1 MNLRIADCGLQNSN
15 FLGNAGS
22 YTMTEPS
29 QGTALHNS
37 KSAIRNSQST
47 DLSRYNKKLE
57 LILRTSAR
65 IFAEKSYHS
74 TSMRD
79 ISRATGVSLA
89 GLYHYCKSKEEL
101 LFLIQDHC
109 FGRVLERLE
118 ERIKTIEDPLEKFR
132 IFVDN
137 HLSFFAANMSEMKVL
152 SHEAESLGGDLHEH
166 VSTRKRQYT
175 RTARKIL
182 SEVQQT
188 TVGSESHKPRRN
200 GHLKRNRKPVDI
212 TVATYAL
219 FGMMNWIYN
228 WYDPRGKLSVSQ
240 LVDNITRLFLTGFL
254 SQTSVALAD
263 SGKAE
268 KMSIW
273 RTA

>member
-1 MNLRIADCGLQNSN
+1 MG
-15 FLGNAGS
+15 
-22 YTMTEPS
+22 EPGQVTVS
-29 QGTALHNS
+29 QNS
-37 KSAIRNSQST
+37 KSAIRNSKSA
-47 DLSRYNKKLE
+47 LSRYDQKLE

-65 IFAEKSYHS
+65 IFAKKSYHS

-79 ISRATGVSLA
+79 ISRATSVSLA

-118 ERIKTIEDPLEKFR
+118 ERIRAIEDPLEKLR

-137 HLSFFAANMSEMKVL
+137 HLSFFAANMAEMKVL
-152 SHEAESLGGDLHEH
+152 SHEAESLAGDLHEH

-182 SEVQQT
+182 SEVQQAAINNS
-188 TVGSESHKPRRN
+188 GRAPRRN
-200 GHLKRNRKPVDI
+200 GQRERAAKPI
-212 TVATYAL
+212 ELTVATYAL

-228 WYDPRGKLSVSQ
+228 WYDPRGKLSVNQ
-240 LVDNITRLFLTGFL
+240 LVDNITHLFLAGFL
-254 SQTSVALAD
+254 SQAEHATVQGG
-263 SGKAE
+263 SGQAE
-268 KMSIW
+268 KVSIW
-273 RTA
+273 RTL

>member
-1 MNLRIADCGLQNSN
+1 MN
-15 FLGNAGS
+15 
-22 YTMTEPS
+22 
-29 QGTALHNS
+29 
-37 KSAIRNSQST
+37 QS
-47 DLSRYNKKLE
+47 SRHDQKLE

-109 FGRVLERLE
+109 FGRVLERVE
-118 ERIKTIEDPLEKFR
+118 ERIRGVSDPFEKLR
-132 IFVDN
+132 IFIDN
-137 HLSFFAANMSEMKVL
+137 HLSFFASNMAEMKVL
-152 SHEAESLGGDLHEH
+152 SHEAESLAGDLHTK
-166 VSTRKRQYT
+166 VSTRKEKYAKLARRILRDIQESQ
-175 RTARKIL
+175 TAKARIDL
-182 SEVQQT
+182 
-188 TVGSESHKPRRN
+188 
-200 GHLKRNRKPVDI
+200 

-228 WYDPRGKLSVSQ
+228 WYDPAGKLSVNQ
-240 LVDNITRLFLTGFL
+240 LVDNITRLFLSGFL
-254 SQTSVALAD
+254 CSSVEPVTL
-263 SGKAE
+263 SGSRTTE
-268 KMSIW
+268 KVSVW